1 MGEEGVTAEEDSKMD
16 DDGDGFVSPKVF
28 TTGEEDT
35 GEEGDEM
42 VRKDLPWRMK
52 VMTGL
57 VTVKK
62 RQMVRKDLPWR
73 MKVSAMRAFAL
84 FLE

>member
-35 GEEGDEM
+35 GEEGDDWVGDCEEET
-42 VRKDLPWRMK
+42 D
-52 VMTGL
+52 GEEG
-57 VTVKK
+57 
-62 RQMVRKDLPWR
+62 
-73 MKVSAMRAFAL
+73 FAVDD
-84 FLE
+84 EGECDEGVCPVP